1 MHSKRITAT
10 YKPNC
15 TGIKTRVYFLALFA
29 AVFSLFCGQ
38 LQAQSPF
45 PPPSQLQVYANQE
58 LAFGSFFTGSS
69 GGTVTIS
76 PSGSRSVTGTVV
88 DLALIPGSAAVFDL
102 RLTQGRMV
110 HITFPPSAQLTRI
123 GGGETMEI
131 TNFTSDKPGNSF
143 VTTAS
148 HPFIN
153 PVQVGATLNVQSSS
167 ANPPG
172 DYTGTFTVTFMQE

>member
-1 MHSKRITAT
+1 MHSKRSAAT
-10 YKPNC
+10 YKLNS
-15 TGIKTRVYFLALFA
+15 TGIKTRFFFLALLV

-38 LQAQSPF
+38 LKAQSPF

-76 PSGSRSVTGTVV
+76 PTGSRSVTGTVV

-102 RLTQGRMV
+102 RLVPGRVV
-110 HITFPPSAQLTRI
+110 HIAFPPSAQLIRN
-123 GGGETMEI
+123 GGGETMTI
-131 TNFTSDKPGNSF
+131 TNFTCDKTGNSF

-153 PVQVGATLNVQSSS
+153 PVQVGATLNVQNSS